1 MIMNNWIILGGQST
15 IGLIVYT
22 LIFFWYVQPRLSKL
36 PFEKAVLPLLLLHVF
51 RFAGFALLVVG
62 QVDPSLPRP
71 VMSAIA
77 YGDLLASISALI
89 AAIALR
95 GGSGLAVPLIWLFTL
110 IGVADIVNVGRIAIS
125 LDLFNK
131 YIGTMWFV
139 SILFFPVLVIA
150 HVYIFHRLIKKGN
163 EGFRGIES
171 T

>member
-1 MIMNNWIILGGQST
+1 MNNWTILGVQST
-15 IGLIVYT
+15 IGLVVYT

-62 QVDPSLPRP
+62 QIDPSLPRP

-77 YGDLLASISALI
+77 YGDLLAGISALM

-95 GGSGLAVPLIWLFTL
+95 GRSSLAMPLIWLFTF

-125 LDLFNK
+125 IDLFNHD
-131 YIGTMWFV
+131 IGTMWFV
-139 SILFFPVLVIA
+139 SILFFPTLLIA
-150 HVYIFHRLIKKGN
+150 HIYIFHRLVKKGD
-163 EGFRGIES
+163 EDLKRIENA
-171 T
+171 

>member
-1 MIMNNWIILGGQST
+1 MNNWTILGIQST
-15 IGLIVYT
+15 IGLVLYT
-22 LIFFWYVQPRLSKL
+22 LIFFWYVQPRLSTL

-77 YGDLLASISALI
+77 YGDLLAGISALM

-95 GGSGLAVPLIWLFTL
+95 GRSSLAMPLIWLFTF
-110 IGVADIVNVGRIAIS
+110 IGVADIVNVGRIAIT
-125 LDLFNK
+125 LDLFNHD
-131 YIGTMWFV
+131 IGTMWFV
-139 SILFFPVLVIA
+139 SILFFPTLLIA
-150 HVYIFHRLIKKGN
+150 HIYIVYRLINKGN
-163 EGFRGIES
+163 KDLEANAVE

>member
-1 MIMNNWIILGGQST
+1 MNNWIILGGQST
-15 IGLIVYT
+15 IGLVVYT
-22 LIFFWYVQPRLSKL
+22 LIFFWYVQPSLSKL

-62 QVDPSLPRP
+62 QVDPSLPRQ

-77 YGDLLASISALI
+77 YGDLLAGISALI

-95 GGSGLAVPLIWLFTL
+95 GRSGLAVPLIWIFTL
-110 IGVADIVNVGRIAIS
+110 IGVADIANVGRIAIS
-125 LDLFNK
+125 LDLFNY

-139 SILFFPVLVIA
+139 SILFFPILIIA
-150 HVYIFHRLIKKGN
+150 HVYVMYRLINKEN
-163 EGFRGIES
+163 EDLKRIES

>member
-1 MIMNNWIILGGQST
+1 
-15 IGLIVYT
+15 
-22 LIFFWYVQPRLSKL
+22 VQPRLSTL

-77 YGDLLASISALI
+77 YGDLLAGISALM

-95 GGSGLAVPLIWLFTL
+95 GRSSLAMPLIWLFTF
-110 IGVADIVNVGRIAIS
+110 IGVADIVNVGRIAIT
-125 LDLFNK
+125 LDLFNHD
-131 YIGTMWFV
+131 IGTMWFV
-139 SILFFPVLVIA
+139 SILFFPTLLIA
-150 HVYIFHRLIKKGN
+150 HIYIVYRLINKGN
-163 EGFRGIES
+163 KDLEANAVE

>member
-1 MIMNNWIILGGQST
+1 MNNWTILGVQST
-15 IGLIVYT
+15 IGLVVYT

-51 RFAGFALLVVG
+51 RFAGFTLLVVG

-77 YGDLLASISALI
+77 YGDLLAGISALI
-89 AAIALR
+89 AALALR
-95 GGSGLAVPLIWLFTL
+95 GRSSLAVPLIWLFTFV
-110 IGVADIVNVGRIAIS
+110 GFADIVNVGRIAIS
-125 LDLFNK
+125 LDLFNQ

-139 SILFFPVLVIA
+139 SILFFPVLIIA
-150 HVYIFHRLIKKGN
+150 QVYIVYRLINKGD
-163 EGFRGIES
+163 EDLKWIED